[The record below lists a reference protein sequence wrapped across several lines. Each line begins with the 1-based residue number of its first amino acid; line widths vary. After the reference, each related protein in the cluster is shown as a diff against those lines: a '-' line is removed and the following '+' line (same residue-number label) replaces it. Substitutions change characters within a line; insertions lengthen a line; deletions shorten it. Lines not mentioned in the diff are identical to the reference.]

1 MQPLHVLA
9 TLFTF
14 RDHEDGS
21 RIDVN
26 DRGGADANLGM
37 DVRCAYICRRHA
49 GRARGG
55 PMGRADHARLP
66 EGPTIGSAVAI
77 GVEGVNSIVFCS
89 NKDYVMRSLV
99 RQGEIAD
106 IERLCINLAIDRV
119 AKQLAKRIGIDI
131 GRSKNGLLRILALMG
146 IVIAPGQYVGTL
158 PKKGSR
164 GAQKQETWQ

>member
-1 MQPLHVLA
+1 VQPLHVVA
-9 TLFTF
+9 ILFALG
-14 RDHEDGS
+14 DHEDGS
-21 RIDVN
+21 RVEVN
-26 DRGGADANLGM
+26 HRGGADANFRM
-37 DVRCAYICRRHA
+37 DVRCADIGGRHGGRPRR
-49 GRARGG
+49 G
-55 PMGRADHARLP
+55 PMSGADHARLP
-66 EGPTIGSAVAI
+66 EWPTIGSAVVV
-77 GVEGVNSIVFCS
+77 GVEGVYRIMFCS
-89 NKDYVMRSLV
+89 NKDYVMRRLV